1 MEKLIIILIGFLFF
15 NFLNNFL
22 IKNKIL
28 LNYSGSIHQ
37 KFSGLT
43 TVPLTGGIF
52 IFFSILYFYFYE
64 IENIIYLFSLLFILG
79 LAADF
84 KIIASPKKRFL
95 VQAILLFLIVYIS
108 DLRVYPTRIYIIDLL
123 ILNNLFSYFFSTFCL
138 LILINGSN
146 FIDGLNGLLVGYYFL
161 ISLIFYQLNFIDFLE
176 IENSNLLF
184 FSMTLFILFL
194 FNFFNK
200 SFMGDTGAYI
210 LGFFYGYLLI
220 KIYVEHLIFSPFF
233 VILLF
238 WYPCFENLFSILR
251 KFKLKKSPIEPDNNH
266 LHQLIFF
273 YLKKKYKIKNIF
285 ANNYGSLIILLYNLI
300 IFGFGIQNISNTQ
313 YQVILIILNLFI
325 YCAIYFKL
333 FAYKYNLKI

>member
-15 NFLNNFL
+15 TFLNNFL

-108 DLRVYPTRIYIIDLL
+108 DLKVYPTRIYIIDLL
-123 ILNNLFSYFFSTFCL
+123 ISNNLFNYFFSTFCL

-146 FIDGLNGLLVGYYFL
+146 FIDGLNGLLVGYYLL

-194 FNFFNK
+194 FNLFNK

-220 KIYVEHLIFSPFF
+220 KIYVEHQIFSPFF

-333 FAYKYNLKI
+333 FVFKYNLKL

>member
-1 MEKLIIILIGFLFF
+1 
-15 NFLNNFL
+15 
-22 IKNKIL
+22 
-28 LNYSGSIHQ
+28 
-37 KFSGLT
+37 
-43 TVPLTGGIF
+43 
-52 IFFSILYFYFYE
+52 
-64 IENIIYLFSLLFILG
+64 
-79 LAADF
+79 
-84 KIIASPKKRFL
+84 
-95 VQAILLFLIVYIS
+95 
-108 DLRVYPTRIYIIDLL
+108 
-123 ILNNLFSYFFSTFCL
+123 
-138 LILINGSN
+138 
-146 FIDGLNGLLVGYYFL
+146 
-161 ISLIFYQLNFIDFLE
+161 
-176 IENSNLLF
+176 
-184 FSMTLFILFL
+184 
-194 FNFFNK
+194 
-200 SFMGDTGAYI
+200 MGDTGAYI

-220 KIYVEHLIFSPFF
+220 KIYVEHQIFSPFF